1 MKTIEA
7 LEAKLAEP
15 SEALI
20 RDIAALDG
28 DIMLLGIGGKMGP
41 SLARLAMN
49 AIKKAGVSKKVYGA
63 SRFSSGG
70 LREELERDGVH
81 TLAVDLLDDPQ
92 LQDLPDV
99 KNVIYMAGTKFGTT
113 GNEHFTWAMNS
124 YLPGRVAE
132 KYRNSRIVVFST
144 GNVYPLTPVLQGGAT
159 EQTTP
164 NPNGEYGQSC
174 LGRERV
180 FEYFSHKYHTPITI
194 FRLNYAIDLR
204 YGILLEIARAVK
216 AGQPIDITMGHA
228 NCIWQGDAN
237 EMALRSLLVCST
249 PPTVINV
256 TGPETLSMRY
266 AAEQFGLRLGREPV
280 FTGKEADT
288 ALLSNASKANGLF
301 CYPRVTL
308 LQMIDWIA
316 EWVAADGITWNK
328 PTHFQER
335 EGKF

>member
-49 AIKKAGVSKKVYGA
+49 AIKEAGVSKKVYGA

-92 LQDLPDV
+92 LQALPDV

-288 ALLSNASKANGLF
+288 ALISNASKATRLF
-301 CYPRVTL
+301 GYPRVTL

>member
-288 ALLSNASKANGLF
+288 ALISNASKATRLF
-301 CYPRVTL
+301 GYPRVTL